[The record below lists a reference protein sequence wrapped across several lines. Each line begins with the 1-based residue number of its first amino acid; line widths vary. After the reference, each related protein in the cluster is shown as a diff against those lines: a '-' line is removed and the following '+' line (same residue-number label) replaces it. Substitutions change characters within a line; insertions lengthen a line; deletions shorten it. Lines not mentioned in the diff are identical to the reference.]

1 LLPPRIRGAF
11 QTMARHESN
20 WMKWKVDGCAS
31 VARCKVESSII
42 NGARLRSDATS
53 GVGTEELTELWNKA
67 GDWKEIL
74 KKRGNGG
81 EAFGKIIKDLDELY
95 TSTGS
100 FEEGIDAKEVEV
112 DYTRLW
118 GVYRVAVR
126 REGVFAS
133 GSRAQESRV
142 GEWEIVER
150 WRKERDRGVLLS
162 PDVEGMFTPPDGG
175 TEVGTPTEPFKYSEI
190 K

>member
-1 LLPPRIRGAF
+1 
-11 QTMARHESN
+11 
-20 WMKWKVDGCAS
+20 MKWKREGCMDIKRDAAEKKMKEG
-31 VARCKVESSII
+31 V
-42 NGARLRSDATS
+42 NARLRSDATS
-53 GVGTEELTELWNKA
+53 GLGTPELTELWSKA
-67 GDWKEIL
+67 GDWKDIL
-74 KKRGNGG
+74 KKRASGG

-95 TSTGS
+95 TETGD
-100 FEEGIDAKEVEV
+100 FEEGIEANEVVV

-133 GSRAQESRV
+133 GSRAQESKV
-142 GEWEIVER
+142 GEWEIVNR

-162 PDVEGMFTPPDGG
+162 PDAEGMFTPPEAG
-175 TEVGTPTEPFKYSEI
+175 TEAGTPTEPFKYSVI